1 MGEGDTHPVP
11 LKVPQR
17 GGWANQLSLKNSS
30 RTLDILPRIDILKAS
45 IKKGNEMDA
54 PRCTICGQ
62 YGQLGPGNCW
72 VHIDQYHGGSDYD
85 HRFVVAQSSEWEF
98 LR

>member
-1 MGEGDTHPVP
+1 
-11 LKVPQR
+11 
-17 GGWANQLSLKNSS
+17 
-30 RTLDILPRIDILKAS
+30 
-45 IKKGNEMDA
+45 MDA

-62 YGQLGPGNCW
+62 YGQLGPGNYW

-98 LR
+98 SSWKHEPVRAMLRRIEN